1 MLRSIIGKSTFAT
14 AFFPSV
20 LGFMFFEEINGEVPE
35 W

>member
-14 AFFPSV
+14 AFFSTD
-20 LGFMFFEEINGEVPE
+20 LGITFLEQTNGEVPE